1 MVRLIDWRGWNIT
14 AETAEN
20 IRNGDINARN
30 RFYFDNLERI
40 RKMAYNYAR
49 KNARCKGLE
58 SDLINGVWVDL
69 GYFKQDNGTPVKDGL
84 TLSRFVY
91 SSFRFAPFGGL
102 LYCSENNPKLL
113 SGGGLATY
121 APEVLSLD
129 KPFGVGDNRH
139 QDEDNARTLGEIV
152 PAPEM
157 VLTADNSDELKALC
171 SDLLSPRCREYFAYF
186 IDGFAPSVIGSK
198 MGLNGT
204 AYGSLS
210 NRMRKALQGNYKLVL
225 DRLNAIGVDVEY
237 YIRLNPA
244 DSSRG
249 ERKYKLTDE
258 QRARGRESMRRQR
271 ERKRAL
277 LLAGNA

>member
-58 SDLINGVWVDL
+58 NDLINGVWVDL

-113 SGGGLATY
+113 AGGGLVIY
-121 APEVLSLD
+121 APAVLSLD
-129 KPFGVGDNRH
+129 KPLSVGSNRH
-139 QDEDNARTLGEIV
+139 QDDINARTLGEII
-152 PAPEM
+152 PASEM
-157 VLTADNSDELKALC
+157 TLTADNSDELKALC
-171 SDLLSPRCREYFAYF
+171 ADLLPPRCREYFSYF
-186 IDGFAPSVIGSK
+186 IDGFAPSIIGFK
-198 MGLNGT
+198 MGIKGDS
-204 AYGSLS
+204 YGVYFT
-210 NRMRKALQGNYKLVL
+210 RIKKALRSKYKLIL

-237 YIRLNPA
+237 FARLNPA
-244 DSSRG
+244 DSSEG

-258 QRARGRESMRRQR
+258 QRARARESMRRQR
-271 ERKRAL
+271 ERKKAL
-277 LLAGNA
+277 QLAGNA